1 MFPLLRSAVWMAAN
15 LFLEVGVEESP
26 LKSMAPLT
34 YNGKP
39 PLLLSDATCWSSLEN
54 RSKTATSAIGMH
66 GASMAT
72 YGRLQTGA

>member
-1 MFPLLRSAVWMAAN
+1 MAAN

-39 PLLLSDATCWSSLEN
+39 PLLLSDAPAGLRWKQVQNRQICHWNQWSCNGDLW
-54 RSKTATSAIGMH
+54 KTAKGSPK
-66 GASMAT
+66 
-72 YGRLQTGA
+72 R